1 MNQVKEKNL
10 TNSNLSANRPSPG
23 LTLESLSFKN
33 FPKNIQSSKRQFI
46 HQKQIQPKTQSKDF
60 NKNNLNKYTKS
71 IKNDELQKNIAN
83 YELFFEKNNLNKNP
97 NKKIKSGVYNN
108 SHDIYYPKNYK
119 DSNAEI
125 LSKILDSNEEFS
137 PNAPSNLKI
146 YQNELNEIN
155 NKNNL
160 QSSNSNNN
168 TNNNNINNEEKKQTN
183 SDIENIN
190 PTEIYYNALSLCL
203 TEIDP
208 IFDTLN
214 LNEKIDKFLSFTTD
228 ERRPIRMGAL
238 VAIYLTLKK
247 YTKDV
252 DDDHRAQV
260 IEKMV
265 TLLQSYEKQEELFLV
280 ACLEICS
287 LYGPTDILIE
297 NLSLICMFI
306 TDFNFPR
313 LQKATFNCLMCMEY
327 EGIRTLVELA
337 SKDYQDYQN
346 YILNNLI
353 QTPHIQKIIIIRAL
367 LNELYSN
374 SSQRRNIGL
383 SALNRLHDLVNDPD
397 TLEKLDNFFNEPK
410 ISKEFIASILRTS
423 GIEGEDILLDELKNN
438 KNFEVRR
445 AIANALSYR
454 IPKNPN
460 YLEIRLDKN
469 DTNSVC
475 NNLPGSFC
483 KYYGNISPV
492 IEMNNKDIDK
502 LLEQEELNEDND
514 DLKTHNNNNNNTQYI
529 NNITDEYLEVN
540 TRDFLAALQRMLSMN
555 YEHEKPQIVYDKDN
569 NFNLIDNVVLKSQIN
584 TTNKNNT
591 NNNNNNNTEEN
602 EEENEE
608 NTNSNNN
615 NNNNINPYQTEI
627 LTKHAPFFEIISS
640 NTQNST
646 NLNENGNYFIEEEV
660 TKSLTKCLKDY
671 NPKVRESAATSLG
684 LIGLPEALLSIDGLI
699 ENIEDEDVNVRSKI
713 IWAIGRLAQ
722 GTDKSVVPFI
732 INAVQNNMWKVKKAA
747 LYTLSQYG
755 DRAKNSLPYLVKLLK
770 ESAINKQ
777 LIATTMV
784 KIGLEGE
791 SVLLKIMSSE
801 PDNNYKL
808 KSAIVRALA
817 YTDIT
822 STNIDFIVECIFKQG
837 KNSFSLVRKSAI
849 FSIRVLA
856 EKAEEKITYLKRKN
870 IIPFYYDKLKDKDT
884 NIQSY
889 AINCIKSLGPQ
900 GELIF
905 IEGFTKDPNPI
916 IRTNCGIGL
925 AESGVQTL
933 RTLLIGLHDE
943 NDTVRN
949 TIEKVIVVKMNIP
962 DVVSYF
968 SAQDQLGSLKISIKD
983 ILEKNK
989 NLSMFT
995 VNYFNQLLN
1004 YIEKYEAENK
1014 DNYNDNNN
1022 VNSENNNNDEN
1033 NEDNNNK
1040 IENVEENEEGEENN

>member
-46 HQKQIQPKTQSKDF
+46 HQKQIQPKQSKDF
-60 NKNNLNKYTKS
+60 NKNLNKYTKS

-146 YQNELNEIN
+146 YQNELNEN
-155 NKNNL
+155 NKK
-160 QSSNSNNN
+160 NN
-168 TNNNNINNEEKKQTN
+168 TNKEEKKQTN
-183 SDIENIN
+183 SDIENNIN
-190 PTEIYYNALSLCL
+190 PTEIYYNALSLFL

-514 DLKTHNNNNNNTQYI
+514 DLKTHNNNNNTQYI
-529 NNITDEYLEVN
+529 NNNTDEYLEVN

-555 YEHEKPQIVYDKDN
+555 YEHEKPQIVYDKEN
-569 NFNLIDNVVLKSQIN
+569 NFNLIDNVVLKTQVN
-584 TTNKNNT
+584 TTNKNTN

-615 NNNNINPYQTEI
+615 LNPYQTEI

-640 NTQNST
+640 NTQTSS

-1014 DNYNDNNN
+1014 DNFNDNNNN
-1022 VNSENNNNDEN
+1022 VNSENNNNNKNDED
-1033 NEDNNNK
+1033 ENNNK

>member
-155 NKNNL
+155 NKNN
-160 QSSNSNNN
+160 QSSNNN
-168 TNNNNINNEEKKQTN
+168 TNTNNINNEEKKQTN

-190 PTEIYYNALSLCL
+190 PTEIYYNALSLLL

-1014 DNYNDNNN
+1014 DNFNDNNNN

>member
-33 FPKNIQSSKRQFI
+33 FPKNIQSKRQFI
-46 HQKQIQPKTQSKDF
+46 HQKQLQPKQQTKE
-60 NKNNLNKYTKS
+60 NKNLNKYTKS

-97 NKKIKSGVYNN
+97 KKVKSGVYNN

-146 YQNELNEIN
+146 YQNELNDIN

-160 QSSNSNNN
+160 QTSNNN
-168 TNNNNINNEEKKQTN
+168 NNNEEKKQQTQN
-183 SDIENIN
+183 SENEININ
-190 PTEIYYNALSLCL
+190 PTEIYYNALSLFL

-208 IFDTLN
+208 IFDTLS
-214 LNEKIDKFLSFTTD
+214 LNEKIEKFLTFTTD

-423 GIEGEDILLDELKNN
+423 GIEGEDILLEELKNN

-483 KYYGNISPV
+483 KYFGNISPV

-514 DLKTHNNNNNNTQYI
+514 DFKTNINNNNNTQYA
-529 NNITDEYLEVN
+529 NNNTEEYLEVN

-555 YEHEKPQIVYDKDN
+555 YEHEKPQIVYDKEN
-569 NFNLIDNVVLKSQIN
+569 NFNLIDTVVLKSQVN
-584 TTNKNNT
+584 TNSNKNN
-591 NNNNNNNTEEN
+591 NNTNNNTEEN

-608 NTNSNNN
+608 NTNSNNI
-615 NNNNINPYQTEI
+615 NNNINPYQTEV

-640 NTQNST
+640 NTQNSS

-660 TKSLTKCLKDY
+660 TKALTKCLKDY
-671 NPKVRESAATSLG
+671 SPKVRESAATSLG

-713 IWAIGRLAQ
+713 IWAIGRVAQ

-777 LIATTMV
+777 LVATTMV

-968 SAQDQLGSLKISIKD
+968 AGQDQLGSLKISVKD

-1014 DNYNDNNN
+1014 DNFNDNVNSDHNNNEDDNDNNN
-1022 VNSENNNNDEN
+1022 NNQEH
-1033 NEDNNNK
+1033 
-1040 IENVEENEEGEENN
+1040 VEENEEEYQAEENN

>member
-97 NKKIKSGVYNN
+97 NKKVKSGVYNN

-168 TNNNNINNEEKKQTN
+168 TNNINNEEKKQTN

-190 PTEIYYNALSLCL
+190 PTEIYYNALSLLL

-627 LTKHAPFFEIISS
+627 LTKHAPFFEIISQ

>member
-155 NKNNL
+155 NKNN
-160 QSSNSNNN
+160 QSSNNN

-190 PTEIYYNALSLCL
+190 PTEIYYNALSLLL

>member
-160 QSSNSNNN
+160 QSSNNN

-514 DLKTHNNNNNNTQYI
+514 DLKTHNNNNNTQYI

-608 NTNSNNN
+608 NTNSNN

>member
-155 NKNNL
+155 NKNN
-160 QSSNSNNN
+160 QSSNNN

-190 PTEIYYNALSLCL
+190 PTEIYYNALSLLL

-817 YTDIT
+817 YTDIS

>member
-155 NKNNL
+155 NKNN
-160 QSSNSNNN
+160 QSSNNN
-168 TNNNNINNEEKKQTN
+168 TNNNNNNEEKKQTN

-569 NFNLIDNVVLKSQIN
+569 NFNLIDNVVLKSQVN
-584 TTNKNNT
+584 TNSNKNNT